1 MSIISE
7 FTSFI
12 SKGNILDLAVAFVI
26 GAAFSSLVTALVNDI
41 VTPIIGIPGH
51 VNFSAISYT
60 INGSTFYVGLFIN
73 AIISFIT
80 IALAIFFFV
89 VKPIEKA
96 KSLKKQQQIAPTTK
110 SCPYCIAQIPINAT
124 RCQFCTSNLP

>member
-1 MSIISE
+1 MSLISE
-7 FTSFI
+7 FTNFI

-26 GAAFSSLVTALVNDI
+26 GAAFSSLVTALVTDI
-41 VTPIIGIPGH
+41 IMPIIGIAGH

-73 AIISFIT
+73 AVISFIT
-80 IALAIFFFV
+80 IALAIFIFV

-96 KSLKKQQQIAPTTK
+96 KALKKQQQVAPTTK
-110 SCPYCIAQIPINAT
+110 SCPYCIAQIPIAAT
-124 RCQFCTSNLP
+124 RCQFCTSNL